1 MTMVTMAVMSETSIQ
16 ASAFKAR
23 CLALLD
29 EVEATHRTFV
39 VTKHGRPVA
48 RLVPLDEGAPTAGSV
63 TLLADD
69 DGAYFSTGESW
80 DAG

>member
-1 MTMVTMAVMSETSIQ
+1 MSETTIQ

-29 EVEATHRTFV
+29 EVEATHRSII

-48 RLVPLDEGAPTAGSV
+48 KLVPLDAPTSLAGSV
-63 TLLADD
+63 TLVSDPD
-69 DGAYFSTGESW
+69 EDYFSTGESW
-80 DAG
+80 DAD

>member
-1 MTMVTMAVMSETSIQ
+1 MTDESIQ

-29 EVEATHRTFV
+29 EVEASGRTYV

-48 RLVPLDEGAPTAGSV
+48 RLVPLDAPAPLAGSV
-63 TLLADD
+63 TLVSDD
-69 DGAYFSTGESW
+69 DDDLFSTGDSW
-80 DAG
+80 DEDA